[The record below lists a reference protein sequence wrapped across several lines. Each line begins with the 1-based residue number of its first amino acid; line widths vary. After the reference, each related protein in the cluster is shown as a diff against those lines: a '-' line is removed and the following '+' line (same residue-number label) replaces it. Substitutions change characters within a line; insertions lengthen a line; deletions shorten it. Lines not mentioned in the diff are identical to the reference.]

1 MQLGEKI
8 KYYRKKKGLTIK
20 ELSEL
25 TNLSIGFISNLER
38 DLNSPSVSNLQQICE
53 ILGINLMEILK
64 TTEDK
69 EYTVLKENRD
79 EIFSTD
85 DKKIKFEMLT
95 NGNKHLNA
103 IAITIEGNT
112 DCNDTSWGHN
122 YDELGIVAKGTLEFQ
137 MNSQTYTLHEGDSIY
152 VNKFTPH
159 RYKNPCEEIN
169 VTYWIS
175 VKE

>member
-53 ILGINLMEILK
+53 VLGINLMEILK
-64 TTEDK
+64 STEDK
-69 EYTVLKENRD
+69 EYIVCKDNRN

-85 DKKIKFEMLT
+85 DKKIK
-95 NGNKHLNA
+95 
-103 IAITIEGNT
+103 I
-112 DCNDTSWGHN
+112 
-122 YDELGIVAKGTLEFQ
+122 
-137 MNSQTYTLHEGDSIY
+137 
-152 VNKFTPH
+152 
-159 RYKNPCEEIN
+159 
-169 VTYWIS
+169 
-175 VKE
+175 

>member
-53 ILGINLMEILK
+53 VLGINLMEILK
-64 TTEDK
+64 STEDK
-69 EYTVLKENRD
+69 EYIVCKDNRS

-85 DKKIKFEMLT
+85 DKK
-95 NGNKHLNA
+95 NK
-103 IAITIEGNT
+103 I
-112 DCNDTSWGHN
+112 
-122 YDELGIVAKGTLEFQ
+122 
-137 MNSQTYTLHEGDSIY
+137 
-152 VNKFTPH
+152 
-159 RYKNPCEEIN
+159 
-169 VTYWIS
+169 
-175 VKE
+175 

>member
-53 ILGINLMEILK
+53 VLGINLMEILK
-64 TTEDK
+64 STEDK
-69 EYTVLKENRD
+69 EYIVCKDNRN

-95 NGNKHLNA
+95 NGNKNLNA
-103 IAITIEGNT
+103 IAITIAGNT
-112 DCNDTSWGHN
+112 DYNDTSWGHN
-122 YDELGIVAKGTLEFQ
+122 YDELGIVVKGSLEIQ

-152 VNKFTPH
+152 LNKFTPH

-169 VTYWIS
+169 VTYWFS

>member
-53 ILGINLMEILK
+53 VLGINLMEILK
-64 TTEDK
+64 STEDK
-69 EYTVLKENRD
+69 EYIVCKDSRS

-85 DKKIKFEMLT
+85 DKK
-95 NGNKHLNA
+95 
-103 IAITIEGNT
+103 
-112 DCNDTSWGHN
+112 
-122 YDELGIVAKGTLEFQ
+122 
-137 MNSQTYTLHEGDSIY
+137 
-152 VNKFTPH
+152 
-159 RYKNPCEEIN
+159 
-169 VTYWIS
+169 
-175 VKE
+175 